1 MTEWIEQK
9 AAEIKAQQ
17 EVTQRKVT
25 LGREITDQLESTVRR
40 DVEQWNALNPSFR
53 RRIEGVT
60 KSLPSGGFKVSKTSF
75 PPATVEAIFFA
86 DSLSIQIEAARFV
99 PGIQSSSTA
108 RGEFRLEPDADGG
121 LHLTTQSGDP
131 LTLEE
136 ASRILLEKVIDNPL
150 TSN

>member
-1 MTEWIEQK
+1 MTDWIEQK
-9 AAEIKAQQ
+9 AAELESQR
-17 EVTQRKVT
+17 EVTQKKAA
-25 LGREITDQLESTVRR
+25 LGREITDQLEAAVRR

-75 PPATVEAIFFA
+75 PPATVETIFFA
-86 DSLSIQIEAARFV
+86 DSLSIQIEAARSF
-99 PGIQSSSTA
+99 PGAQSSYA
-108 RGEFRLEPDADGG
+108 VRGEFRLEPDANGG

-150 TSN
+150 VSN